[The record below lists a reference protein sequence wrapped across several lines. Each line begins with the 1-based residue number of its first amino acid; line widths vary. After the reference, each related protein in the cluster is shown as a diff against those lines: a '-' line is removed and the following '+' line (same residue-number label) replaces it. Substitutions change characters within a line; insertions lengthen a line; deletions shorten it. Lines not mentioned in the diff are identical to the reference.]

1 MGGGWDDRRFPNF
14 DLFCKLCLIA
24 AGSVAIRDLDASMA
38 VCLQFRC
45 PGVVLKWALRQ
56 GETPFSPNAEFSFQ
70 SVRRYVLVQSEG
82 VSGSGRP
89 PNEPK
94 MCPKMVPNVIRKK
107 LKSDLKPKRRPGGTP
122 GVNHDIKMTPK

>member
-1 MGGGWDDRRFPNF
+1 MFSKF

-24 AGSVAIRDLDASMA
+24 AGSLAIRDLDASMA

-45 PGVVLKWALRQ
+45 PGVVLKWAPRR

-94 MCPKMVPNVIRKK
+94 MCPKMVPNVIRNK
-107 LKSDLKPKRRPGGTP
+107 
-122 GVNHDIKMTPK
+122 